1 MNKRTHIQGDSDQ
14 IGPRLT
20 VIRQIRNEWLANM
33 TFGPDA
39 AFNINIVI
47 DAKDV
52 ESHAPDG
59 AERPCVRMTIGG
71 IDDNDQA
78 DDQFARVFRAFNENE
93 LRWLAKMC
101 LAAANECKR
110 LENISRKKLGEKY
123 RKQLQSTAD
132 WYARC
137 QIVQDKTPDDGDMV
151 WWAARSPDGQMYLCE
166 NDGKWKEMPQ
176 VMGGW
181 FTSEGFARDALK
193 KALNREISGEN
204 KR

>member
-1 MNKRTHIQGDSDQ
+1 MNKHTHIQGDSDP

-101 LAAANECKR
+101 LAAAQECKR
-110 LENISRKKLGEKY
+110 LENVSRRKLGKKRGE
-123 RKQLQSTAD
+123 QILAVSD
-132 WYARC
+132 WYTRC
-137 QIVQDKTPDDGDMV
+137 QIIKDKTPDDGDTT
-151 WWAARSPDGQMYLCE
+151 WWAVRSPDGDKYLCE
-166 NDGKWKEMPQ
+166 NDNKWKPMPQ
-176 VMGGW
+176 AMGGW
-181 FTSEGFARDALK
+181 FLSEGAAKDALV
-193 KALNREISGEN
+193 KAQKRELGVEDE
-204 KR
+204 K